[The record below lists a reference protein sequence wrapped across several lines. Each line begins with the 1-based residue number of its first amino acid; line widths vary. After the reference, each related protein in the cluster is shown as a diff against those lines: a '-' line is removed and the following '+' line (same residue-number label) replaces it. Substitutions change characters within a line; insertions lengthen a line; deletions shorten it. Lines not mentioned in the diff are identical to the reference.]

1 MIRPDVNK
9 ITLLAMDVDGVLTDG
24 GLIIHADG
32 SESKRFHVHDGAWI
46 RIWARLG
53 FKTAIITG
61 RQCPA
66 VDHRARDLNIDYV
79 YQNAKRKLEVFEQ
92 LLADSG
98 IPAENMAYIGDDVM
112 DLPVLNRVGFRAVV
126 DNALDEIK
134 SFAHYVTN
142 RPGGEGAVGE
152 LIIHLLRKK
161 GLWEQAMER
170 YRI

>member
-1 MIRPDVNK
+1 MTQPDIKK

-66 VDHRARDLNIDYV
+66 VEHRARDLKIDFV
-79 YQNAKRKLEVFEQ
+79 YQNAKRKSEVFEQ
-92 LLADSG
+92 LLRDSRAAADA
-98 IPAENMAYIGDDVM
+98 IAYIGDDVM

-134 SFAHYVTN
+134 SVAHYIT
-142 RPGGEGAVGE
+142 RRAGGDGAVGE
-152 LIIHLLRKK
+152 LIIHLLREK
-161 GLWEQAMER
+161 GLWDQAMER